1 MGEETDGPAGAAG
14 RHGGTGVMDG
24 PGLDEPHQIAPTEP
38 DGAASS
44 ELTAGRRRFTVAAV
58 VGTLVAAVPFVWIL
72 WGPWETPD
80 PVRKTAFED
89 NFYDLQARAIFHGH
103 LWLANGAV
111 GIEAFVHDGRQFT
124 YFGLFPSI
132 IRMPILALTSSLDG
146 RLTVPYMLAAWLITA
161 LFVSLLLWRVRL
173 LMRGPVVMGRAEAA
187 AFGVL
192 IATVMVGSV
201 FTVLASIPYVFA
213 EDLAWSICLTVGS
226 LFALLGVLERPS
238 RGRVVVAGLLILC
251 ANLDRLTTG
260 WACVVAAV
268 LAAAWFGLGRGGQ
281 ENRRWCVPILA
292 AGLIPLLIGCFVNYL
307 KFGVPFGLPVV
318 DQVWTSVNAYRRQF
332 LAANHNSEEGIAF
345 IPSDALAYLRLDGL
359 RFTSVFPFVTLPA
372 APATAV
378 SGVLFD
384 RRYRTASMP
393 SSMPLLFLLSLWGMV
408 TAFRPRPIGR
418 VALTR
423 IPLLAAGSA
432 GAALLLWGYIAPR
445 YLADFVPFLVLASAV
460 ALADI
465 WRRME
470 GRTRRFRIGTF
481 AVITVVALFTIVANI
496 GIAVVPNEEW
506 TTTQVYNFVET
517 QKSISD
523 ITGHPL
529 EANVHR
535 GDQLPPW
542 APAGELYII
551 GDCDGLY
558 ISNGENYSTIPSQ
571 QFTRT
576 TWMAVQRG
584 HAFQRT
590 FSVTAHHLVASGSQ
604 WLPMLEVGSGA
615 VSAKATPSR
624 FPGRVQVSFNL
635 VNRGGSITY
644 GLPSLITVGSSV
656 DVVVITDP
664 VKHLV
669 EVTIRGITF
678 LSTTVDEVEPVSVLT
693 GVTPQVPPPA
703 LTAAD
708 VTASSPQPRLC
719 QSLSG

>member
-1 MGEETDGPAGAAG
+1 MGL
-14 RHGGTGVMDG
+14 H
-24 PGLDEPHQIAPTEP
+24 
-38 DGAASS
+38 
-44 ELTAGRRRFTVAAV
+44 
-58 VGTLVAAVPFVWIL
+58 
-72 WGPWETPD
+72 
-80 PVRKTAFED
+80 
-89 NFYDLQARAIFHGH
+89 RA
-103 LWLANGAV
+103 
-111 GIEAFVHDGRQFT
+111 
-124 YFGLFPSI
+124 
-132 IRMPILALTSSLDG
+132 
-146 RLTVPYMLAAWLITA
+146 
-161 LFVSLLLWRVRL
+161 
-173 LMRGPVVMGRAEAA
+173 
-187 AFGVL
+187 
-192 IATVMVGSV
+192 
-201 FTVLASIPYVFA
+201 
-213 EDLAWSICLTVGS
+213 
-226 LFALLGVLERPS
+226 
-238 RGRVVVAGLLILC
+238 
-251 ANLDRLTTG
+251 
-260 WACVVAAV
+260 
-268 LAAAWFGLGRGGQ
+268 
-281 ENRRWCVPILA
+281 
-292 AGLIPLLIGCFVNYL
+292 
-307 KFGVPFGLPVV
+307 
-318 DQVWTSVNAYRRQF
+318 
-332 LAANHNSEEGIAF
+332 
-345 IPSDALAYLRLDGL
+345 
-359 RFTSVFPFVTLPA
+359 
-372 APATAV
+372 
-378 SGVLFD
+378 
-384 RRYRTASMP
+384 
-393 SSMPLLFLLSLWGMV
+393 
-408 TAFRPRPIGR
+408 
-418 VALTR
+418 
-423 IPLLAAGSA
+423 
-432 GAALLLWGYIAPR
+432 R

>member
-1 MGEETDGPAGAAG
+1 
-14 RHGGTGVMDG
+14 
-24 PGLDEPHQIAPTEP
+24 
-38 DGAASS
+38 S
-44 ELTAGRRRFTVAAV
+44 AGRRRFTVAAV
-58 VGTLVAAVPFVWIL
+58 VGTVVAAVPFVWIL

-80 PVRKTAFED
+80 PIRKTAFED

-146 RLTVPYMLAAWLITA
+146 RLTVPFMLAAWLITA
-161 LFVSLLLWRVRL
+161 LFVSLLLWRVRI
-173 LMRGPVVMGRAEAA
+173 LMRGPVVMGRAEAT

-192 IATVMVGSV
+192 IATIMVGSV

-268 LAAAWFGLGRGGQ
+268 LVAAWFGLGRGGQ
-281 ENRRWCVPILA
+281 ENRRWCVPVLA
-292 AGLIPLLIGCFVNYL
+292 AGLVPLLIGCFVNYL

-318 DQVWTSVNAYRRQF
+318 DQVWTSRNAYRRQF

-345 IPSDALAYLRLDGL
+345 LPSDALAYLRLDGL

-393 SSMPLLFLLSLWGMV
+393 SSMPLLFLLSCWGLV

-460 ALADI
+460 ALTDI

-470 GRTRRFRIGTF
+470 GRSRRFRIGTF
-481 AVITVVALFTIVANI
+481 TVITLVALFTIVANI
-496 GIAVVPNEEW
+496 GIAIVPNEEW
-506 TTTQVYNFVET
+506 TPTQVLSFVQT

-535 GDQLPPW
+535 GSQLPPW

-551 GDCDGLY
+551 GNCDGLY

-571 QFTRT
+571 QFTRA

-590 FSVTAHHLVASGSQ
+590 FSVTAHHLVASASQ
-604 WLPMLEVGSGA
+604 WLPMLGVGPDT

-624 FPGRVQVSFNL
+624 FAGRVQVSFNL
-635 VNRGGSITY
+635 VRPGGITY

-669 EVTIRGITF
+669 EVTMRGIKF

-693 GVTPQVPPPA
+693 GATHPVPPPA

-719 QSLSG
+719 RSLSG

>member
-24 PGLDEPHQIAPTEP
+24 PALDEPHQSVPTES

-44 ELTAGRRRFTVAAV
+44 EISAGRRRFTVAAV
-58 VGTLVAAVPFVWIL
+58 VGTVVAAVPFVWIL

-80 PVRKTAFED
+80 PIRKTAFED

-161 LFVSLLLWRVRL
+161 LFVSLLLWRVRI

-192 IATVMVGSV
+192 IATIMVGSV

-238 RGRVVVAGLLILC
+238 RGRVVAAGLLILC

-268 LAAAWFGLGRGGQ
+268 LVAAWFGLGRGGQ
-281 ENRRWCVPILA
+281 ENRRWCVPVLV
-292 AGLIPLLIGCFVNYL
+292 AGLVPLLIGCFVNYL

-318 DQVWTSVNAYRRQF
+318 DQVWTSRNAYRRQF

-359 RFTSVFPFVTLPA
+359 RFTSVFPFVTLPV

-384 RRYRTASMP
+384 RRYRTASLP
-393 SSMPLLFLLSLWGMV
+393 SSMPLLFLLSCWGLV
-408 TAFRPRPIGR
+408 TSFATPAHRQGRPRPDPHSGR
-418 VALTR
+418 RIRRCRPSPVGVHRAPVPGRFRAL
-423 IPLLAAGSA
+423 PGAGQR
-432 GAALLLWGYIAPR
+432 GG
-445 YLADFVPFLVLASAV
+445 
-460 ALADI
+460 LADI

-470 GRTRRFRIGTF
+470 GRGRRFRIGTF
-481 AVITVVALFTIVANI
+481 TVITLVALFTIVANI
-496 GIAVVPNEEW
+496 GIAIVPNEEW
-506 TTTQVYNFVET
+506 TPTQVFNFVET

-523 ITGHPL
+523 VTGHPL
-529 EANVHR
+529 DAEHSPREPTSSVGAGRGVVHHR
-535 GDQLPPW
+535 RVRRPLHLQRRELLDDSEPAVHPDDVDGG
-542 APAGELYII
+542 PAG
-551 GDCDGLY
+551 
-558 ISNGENYSTIPSQ
+558 
-571 QFTRT
+571 
-576 TWMAVQRG
+576 
-584 HAFQRT
+584 
-590 FSVTAHHLVASGSQ
+590 
-604 WLPMLEVGSGA
+604 
-615 VSAKATPSR
+615 
-624 FPGRVQVSFNL
+624 
-635 VNRGGSITY
+635 
-644 GLPSLITVGSSV
+644 
-656 DVVVITDP
+656 
-664 VKHLV
+664 
-669 EVTIRGITF
+669 
-678 LSTTVDEVEPVSVLT
+678 
-693 GVTPQVPPPA
+693 
-703 LTAAD
+703 
-708 VTASSPQPRLC
+708 PRLPTHL
-719 QSLSG
+719 QGHRPSSGGQG